1 MDEEKNESGLC
12 LGCPGGSP
20 SQPQKPL
27 LGQRNG
33 DEGPMEALS
42 SVTSL
47 AQPVQGQ
54 DGSWKVSD
62 GKDMLGSPSPIPESQ
77 EEAGSGD
84 QKAKTSPEQGFFAE
98 WTTIPSTLEFAAEMS
113 SPAGQGLGHN
123 PAETDLPIDP
133 FGVAALPS
141 PTTGSAVQTSKEAGM
156 VPDQDSAPK
165 EEPLE
170 LWVESSSSSPSGGGQ
185 GHTDLTWLDVGI
197 PRLAVTPPVKAAQ
210 TPKPSSDPL
219 ASEIIDIDYY
229 DLFDGERVG
238 GPLDSTKRKPSE
250 DKGMSWALHD
260 LYDDF
265 TPFDESD
272 FYPTTSFY
280 TDGDEEDLDEPEEEE
295 EEEEEEE
302 AGGGLARDLE
312 GENDHRIPAPV
323 TPKIKT
329 MVQEVES
336 TSRHYIIPPLQT
348 FIVSGGSGGVTPR
361 PRPAEAGR
369 DFGLS
374 GSENGTECRSGYIRH
389 NNSCKSVCD
398 TFPSY
403 CHNGGQ
409 CYLVE
414 NLGAFC
420 RCNTQDYIWHK
431 GIRCESIITDFQ
443 VMCVAVGSA
452 ALVVLLLFMM
462 TVFFAKKLYL
472 LKTENSKLRKTNKY
486 RTPSE
491 LHNDNFS
498 LSTIAEGSHPN
509 VRKFC
514 DTPSNLSPHARAL
527 AYYDNIICQD
537 DPNAPHKLQ
546 DPLKSCLKEEEPFN
560 IQTSTSPKFESGKG
574 DPDDSEVN
582 CLQNNLT

>member
-1 MDEEKNESGLC
+1 MRGEA
-12 LGCPGGSP
+12 GG
-20 SQPQKPL
+20 PL
-27 LGQRNG
+27 
-33 DEGPMEALS
+33 EALS
-42 SVTSL
+42 VVTGF
-47 AQPVQGQ
+47 AQPVQEQVGAWEPF
-54 DGSWKVSD
+54 DP
-62 GKDMLGSPSPIPESQ
+62 KDAPERPPPDSQ
-77 EEAGSGD
+77 EDGGSGD
-84 QKAKTSPEQGFFAE
+84 EPAGASPGQGASLE
-98 WTTIPSTLEFAAEMS
+98 WTTAPPSLRGTPEGSLT
-113 SPAGQGLGHN
+113 PGQGLSHDS
-123 PAETDLPIDP
+123 AETDLLLDP
-133 FGVAALPS
+133 FRGAALPS
-141 PTTGSAVQTSKEAGM
+141 PTPSGPIHTPDEAGQGLG
-156 VPDQDSAPK
+156 PDSAQK

-170 LWVESSSSSPSGGGQ
+170 LWLDS
-185 GHTDLTWLDVGI
+185 TWYDTQTPQSV
-197 PRLAVTPPVKAAQ
+197 VTPPGTGAQ
-210 TPKPSSDPL
+210 TPKPSLDPL
-219 ASEIIDIDYY
+219 ASDIIDIDYY
-229 DLFDGERVG
+229 DLFDGEGLG
-238 GPLDSTKRKPSE
+238 GPGLDSTRRKPSD
-250 DKGMSWALHD
+250 DKGMSWSLHE

-280 TDGDEEDLDEPEEEE
+280 ADGDEEDLEEPEEEE

-302 AGGGLARDLE
+302 DGGGGLARDLAD
-312 GENDHRIPAPV
+312 ENDYRIPTLA
-323 TPKIKT
+323 TSKIQT
-329 MVQEVES
+329 MVQEAES
-336 TSRHYIIPPLQT
+336 TSRRSLVPP
-348 FIVSGGSGGVTPR
+348 FIVPGGNGGAPPR
-361 PRPAEAGR
+361 PRPADSGR
-369 DFGLS
+369 DSSLS
-374 GSENGTECRSGYIRH
+374 LGSGAGGENGSECRSGFVRH
-389 NNSCKSVCD
+389 NASCKSVCE

-431 GIRCESIITDFQ
+431 GVRCESIITDFQ

-472 LKTENSKLRKTNKY
+472 LKTENSKLRKTKY
-486 RTPSE
+486 RAPSE

-514 DTPSNLSPHARAL
+514 DTPCNLSPHARAL

-546 DPLKSCLKEEEPFN
+546 DPLKSCLKEEESFN
-560 IQTSTSPKFESGKG
+560 IQNSTSPKPDNGKG
-574 DPDDSEVN
+574 DPVDSEVN